1 MLWFIVRRLAAGIVI
16 VFIVTALTF
25 MLIHLGGGNIARNIL
40 GAEATAS
47 QVTQKSHELGLDRP
61 VWVQYAHWVGPALT
75 GNLGVSYFNGQSV
88 VQAMELRIPVTVSLV
103 VFALVLT
110 LILSLVVGVTAARRG
125 GVWDKALQIVSVFGY
140 ALPSYW
146 IALILV
152 VGIALR
158 SHGIFPATGY
168 VRPSS
173 SVSGWLLS
181 LTLPAIA
188 LSIGGIAS
196 VAQQLRGS
204 LLDELSKDYIRTL
217 RSRGIPERSIIYR
230 HALRNAAGP
239 AMTVFGLHTI
249 TLLGGSIILEQIFAL
264 PGIGQLAVTTSQ
276 QGDVPVVMGIV
287 VFMVIVV
294 TIVNLLIDL
303 ADGALNPK
311 ARAT

>member
-125 GVWDKALQIVSVFGY
+125 GAWDKALQIVSVFGY

-158 SHGIFPATGY
+158 SHGLFPATGY

-173 SVSGWLLS
+173 SIAGWLLS

-239 AMTVFGLHTI
+239 ALTVFGLHTI

-311 ARAT
+311 ARVT